1 MLVYRRVTPSPP
13 LPSRMPAV
21 PFYTP
26 EWREPQ
32 WSKVPYPLKE
42 ATRRDGRG
50 LNPRPPYLLLEVLT
64 ARPHT
69 ILVVYQFHLQVQK
82 KGRYPILYPI
92 PWHSCL
98 DLYPAL
104 TTPMRWVWLKTF
116 FFLIDFT
123 WRLSGESLGRA
134 WGDRPPLFLGQT
146 EDQRVEK
153 KFSETAPPPYLR
165 VWMTAAPTL
174 SEGQGPSCSKGV

>member
-13 LPSRMPAV
+13 PPSRMPAV

-50 LNPRPPYLLLEVLT
+50 LNPRPPHLLFEVLT

-69 ILVVYQFHLQVQK
+69 ILVVYQFHLQVEK
-82 KGRYPILYPI
+82 KGRYPILHRI
-92 PWHSCL
+92 PWRSCL

-116 FFLIDFT
+116 LAWRTLLVYTAKNLTSFGSYELIKTQIASIFGKKLKFINSFSLNIFFWL
-123 WRLSGESLGRA
+123 
-134 WGDRPPLFLGQT
+134 
-146 EDQRVEK
+146 
-153 KFSETAPPPYLR
+153 
-165 VWMTAAPTL
+165 
-174 SEGQGPSCSKGV
+174 

>member
-13 LPSRMPAV
+13 PPSRMPAV

-50 LNPRPPYLLLEVLT
+50 LNPRLPDPLLEVLT
-64 ARPHT
+64 ARPYT
-69 ILVVYQFHLQVQK
+69 ILVVCQFHLQVQK
-82 KGRYPILYPI
+82 KGRYPILHPI
-92 PWHSCL
+92 LWHSCL

-116 FFLIDFT
+116 FCLVDGT
-123 WRLSGESLGRA
+123 WRLSGGPRR
-134 WGDRPPLFLGQT
+134 GDRGARPSPSFL
-146 EDQRVEK
+146 DQI
-153 KFSETAPPPYLR
+153 
-165 VWMTAAPTL
+165 
-174 SEGQGPSCSKGV
+174 EG

>member
-1 MLVYRRVTPSPP
+1 MLVHCRATPPP
-13 LPSRMPAV
+13 PAPSRMPAV

-50 LNPRPPYLLLEVLT
+50 LNPRPPYPLFEVLT

-82 KGRYPILYPI
+82 KGRYPILHPI

-116 FFLIDFT
+116 FFLIDFKSQ
-123 WRLSGESLGRA
+123 WRIHGKGPGGRSP
-134 WGDRPPLFLGQT
+134 PPLFLDQT

-153 KFSETAPPPYLR
+153 
-165 VWMTAAPTL
+165 
-174 SEGQGPSCSKGV
+174 